1 MTAFVYCSL
10 WSTVCGASC
19 GYTWPPPN
27 EWQDPSSLTA
37 ASVSCTITMEVKMV
51 STSQQQ
57 VAAAK
62 GRLLAVFILSVSH
75 SLLFKRHAYSSNAL
89 SRTEVDRRVRG
100 VRGVLMVRAD

>member
-37 ASVSCTITMEVKMV
+37 ASVSCTITIEVKMV

-62 GRLLAVFILSVSH
+62 GSRLPAVIMSAAHTPRSKPH
-75 SLLFKRHAYSSNAL
+75 TDSSKNPT
-89 SRTEVDRRVRG
+89 RTERKRKRQRRHREESA
-100 VRGVLMVRAD
+100 RAD

>member
-37 ASVSCTITMEVKMV
+37 ASVSCTITIEVKMV

-62 GRLLAVFILSVSH
+62 GSRLLAVFILSVFTARS
-75 SLLFKRHAYSSNAL
+75 FARTACFSNAT
-89 SRTEVDRRVRG
+89 RTVRMRYRERR
-100 VRGVLMVRAD
+100 